1 MSVRVSI
8 HVAFAI
14 VGRNMGRENLAPQSK
29 RPTNQLTALRVQN
42 LREPGYTALAQVES
56 GSLKH

>member
-1 MSVRVSI
+1 MSI